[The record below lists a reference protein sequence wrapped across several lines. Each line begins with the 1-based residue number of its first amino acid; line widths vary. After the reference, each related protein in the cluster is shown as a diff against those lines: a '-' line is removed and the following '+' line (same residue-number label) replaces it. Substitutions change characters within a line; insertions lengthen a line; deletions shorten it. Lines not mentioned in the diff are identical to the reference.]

1 MCTMSLTQSSKDIL
15 QNMKKWVDMQT
26 DKFLFNI
33 VKGVY
38 INDVNYKLLEDIKDG
53 KALATKY
60 NSKMMRFKTPNVII
74 VFSNM
79 YPDTREF
86 SQDRWLI
93 FKINSKMMLEEV
105 TTEKIKKKEEVK
117 AAQKSYMDWR
127 KKTVYDR
134 IIKY

>member
-1 MCTMSLTQSSKDIL
+1 MS
-15 QNMKKWVDMQT
+15 NPKWVTTKYTTQWVT
-26 DKFLFNI
+26 NRSLLWVTLYN
-33 VKGVY
+33 
-38 INDVNYKLLEDIKDG
+38 LLEKIMDG
-53 KALATKY
+53 KVFATKC
-60 NSKMMRFKTPNVII
+60 NTKKMRFKLPNVII

-86 SQDRWLI
+86 SEDRWLI
-93 FKINSKMMLEEV
+93 FKINTKMMLEEV